1 MAASLQLLR
10 RPVGAGASFSLSA
23 TSPARPRD
31 QNMEKLVL
39 PWYFYLSI
47 LYFVLC
53 ICNCILT
60 CILAENICFLFW
72 YCEWLWLCCFL
83 PQGMLYLCCNTKQ
96 QRLSLGLLKYNR
108 RNLCRSSC
116 SRSGPTTFS
125 DHNGPQWQHNINIGI
140 MATAARLKK
149 LTQHIL
155 WHWPHGNMYCG
166 QLALLGTWIPLV
178 TTWRPLRTT

>member
-1 MAASLQLLR
+1 MSSWKYKKFPNKRNILVDMAASLQLLR

-31 QNMEKLVL
+31 QIMEKLVL
-39 PWYFYLSI
+39 PRYFYLSI

-96 QRLSLGLLKYNR
+96 QRLSLYSTTKGICAGALVAIPTQPFFQTTMQW
-108 RNLCRSSC
+108 SS
-116 SRSGPTTFS
+116 
-125 DHNGPQWQHNINIGI
+125 
-140 MATAARLKK
+140 M
-149 LTQHIL
+149 
-155 WHWPHGNMYCG
+155 
-166 QLALLGTWIPLV
+166 
-178 TTWRPLRTT
+178 TTWYKYRHYGHCSKIKGTHSTHLVA

>member
-1 MAASLQLLR
+1 MSTWKYKKLPNKRKILVDMAASLQLLR

-31 QNMEKLVL
+31 QYMEKLVL

-83 PQGMLYLCCNTKQ
+83 PQCYICVVTPNSRGCLLVSYSTTKGICARALVAITAQ
-96 QRLSLGLLKYNR
+96 PLFQ
-108 RNLCRSSC
+108 
-116 SRSGPTTFS
+116 TTMVLNDS
-125 DHNGPQWQHNINIGI
+125 I
-140 MATAARLKK
+140 T
-149 LTQHIL
+149 
-155 WHWPHGNMYCG
+155 
-166 QLALLGTWIPLV
+166 
-178 TTWRPLRTT
+178 